1 MNKREA
7 TIKAQL
13 SAVCSNLY
21 FQPPTGTSMEFPCIV
36 YSRQKI
42 DQKKADNIK
51 YKTDVIYKVIII
63 DRDPDSAIVN
73 AVAQLPNTTHT
84 GFYTKN
90 NFNYDVFT
98 MY

>member
-1 MNKREA
+1 MNKRET
-7 TIKAQL
+7 TIKTQL
-13 SAVCSNLY
+13 SAICSHVY
-21 FQPPTGTSMEFPCIV
+21 FQPPTGTDMRFPCIV

-42 DQKKADNIK
+42 EQKKADNIK
-51 YKTDVIYKVIII
+51 YKTDVIYKVIVI
-63 DRDPDSAIVN
+63 DRDPDSEIVN
-73 AVAQLPNTTHT
+73 AVSQLPHTNHT

>member
-13 SAVCSNLY
+13 LAVCSNLY
-21 FQPPTGTSMEFPCIV
+21 FQPPTGLSMEFPCIV

-51 YKTDVIYKVIII
+51 YKTDVIYKVIVI
-63 DRDPDSAIVN
+63 DRDPDSAMVD

>member
-1 MNKREA
+1 MNKRQSK
-7 TIKAQL
+7 IKAQL
-13 SAVCSNLY
+13 SAVCSNVY
-21 FQPPTGTSMEFPCIV
+21 FQPPTGLSMEFPCIV

-51 YKTDVIYKVIII
+51 YKTDVIYKVIVI
-63 DRDPDSAIVN
+63 DRDPDSEIVN
-73 AVAQLPNTTHT
+73 AVSQLPNTTHT
-84 GFYTKN
+84 SYYTKN